1 MKKILLI
8 GTFLLASVMSVSAQ
22 AYLFDMENLLGTNLT
37 RDTVTN
43 TGTGVLVTD
52 RKIVGPGEVT
62 IVILVTKVSGTVAGS
77 IVLTGSLDGTNYVGV
92 NTIGTQTAV
101 TAVTVTDATARY
113 EINLAHS
120 PFLYYKITHTGSG
133 TMVSYL
139 DAKFMK
145 H

>member
-1 MKKILLI
+1 MKKLFVLL
-8 GTFLLASVMSVSAQ
+8 FALAVAVAAPAQ
-22 AYLFDMENLLGTNLT
+22 SYVLDMENLLGTNLT

-52 RKIVGPGEVT
+52 RKIVGPGTVT

-77 IVLTGSLDGTNYVGV
+77 IVLTGSIDGTNYVAV
-92 NTIGTQTAV
+92 NTVGTQTAI
-101 TAVTVTDATARY
+101 TAVTATDATARY
-113 EINLAHS
+113 EINLSHS

-139 DAKFMK
+139 DAVLMK